1 MTTRVE
7 NASRARR
14 DAGPSGVP
22 GLRVA
27 LLGHGAI
34 GRVVARELLAGAVD
48 GARLSCVVT
57 RSPAEGLPVPRLPLA
72 EAVQAADVVV
82 ECAGPAALVEAAE
95 PVLSAGR
102 DLVVSSVAGLLDP
115 RLAGRLGE
123 LGPGRLRCTHGAL
136 GGLDLLAS
144 AAAVGGLDR
153 AVLRTTKKPV
163 ALVQPW
169 MDDAE
174 AARVRDADGD
184 VLVFAGTPA
193 EAARL
198 FPQSLNVAAALALAV
213 GDPGSEAGVVRV
225 ELHADPAADLTT
237 HRIEASGPQ
246 GSYVFEVQNRPSPD
260 NPRTSAVV
268 PYSILRTLSGLTA
281 RPPLI
286 A

>member
-1 MTTRVE
+1 MTTRAADAAGVPVP
-7 NASRARR
+7 
-14 DAGPSGVP
+14 AGPAGTP
-22 GLRVA
+22 GAGLRVA

-48 GARLSCVVT
+48 GATLVCVVT
-57 RSPAEGLPVPRLPLA
+57 RSEVPELPVPRLSLL
-72 EAVQAADVVV
+72 EALEVADVVV
-82 ECAGPAALVEAAE
+82 ECAGSAALVAAVE

-115 RLAGRLGE
+115 ALAGRLGE

-153 AVLRTTKKPV
+153 AVLRTTKKPA

-169 MDDAE
+169 MDEAE
-174 AARVRDADGD
+174 AHRVADAATD
-184 VLVFAGTPA
+184 VLVFAGTPG

-213 GDPGSEAGVVRV
+213 GDPDVVRV
-225 ELHADPAADLTT
+225 ELHADPAAELTT
-237 HRIEASGPQ
+237 HRIEASGSQ
-246 GSYVFEVQNRPSPD
+246 GSYVFEVQNRPTPD

>member
-1 MTTRVE
+1 MPG
-7 NASRARR
+7 APGG
-14 DAGPSGVP
+14 AGTPGTPGP

-48 GARLSCVVT
+48 GATLVCVVN
-57 RSPAEGLPVPRLPLA
+57 RSPVPELPVPRLSLA
-72 EAVQAADVVV
+72 DAIDAADVVV
-82 ECAGPAALVEAAE
+82 ECAGAAALLEAVE
-95 PVLSAGR
+95 PVLTAGC

-115 RLAGRLGE
+115 ALAGRLGE
-123 LGPGRLRCTHGAL
+123 FGPGRLRCTHGAL

-163 ALVQPW
+163 ALVQSW
-169 MDDAE
+169 MDEAE
-174 AARVRDADGD
+174 TRRVGEATED

-213 GDPGSEAGVVRV
+213 GDPGIVRV
-225 ELHADPAADLTT
+225 ELHADPAAELTT
-237 HRIEASGPQ
+237 HRIEASGSQ
-246 GSYVFEVQNRPSPD
+246 GTYVFEVQNRPTPD

>member
-1 MTTRVE
+1 MTRV
-7 NASRARR
+7 A
-14 DAGPSGVP
+14 V
-22 GLRVA
+22 
-27 LLGHGAI
+27 LGYGAI
-34 GRVVARELLAGAVD
+34 GRIVSREILAGSVR
-48 GARLSCVVT
+48 GATLECVIN
-57 RSPAEGLPVPRLPLA
+57 RSPVPGLPVPQLSLA
-72 EAVQAADVVV
+72 DALEIVDVVV
-82 ECAGPAALVEAAE
+82 ECAGSAALLEVVQ
-95 PVLSAGR
+95 PVLSSGR

-115 RLAGRLGE
+115 RLAGRLDA

-144 AAAVGGLDR
+144 AAAMGELDKV
-153 AVLRTTKKPV
+153 VLRTTKKPI

-169 MDDAE
+169 MDDGE
-174 AARVRDADGD
+174 AGRVRDAERD
-184 VLVFAGTPA
+184 VLVFAGTPV

-213 GDPGSEAGVVRV
+213 GDPDVVRV
-225 ELHADPAADLTT
+225 ELHADPAAEFTT

-246 GSYVFEVQNRPSPD
+246 GSCVFEVQNRPTPD

>member
-1 MTTRVE
+1 MTTR
-7 NASRARR
+7 AA
-14 DAGPSGVP
+14 DDSGVP
-22 GLRVA
+22 VPAGPGAPGAGLRVA

-48 GARLSCVVT
+48 GATLVCVVN
-57 RSPAEGLPVPRLPLA
+57 RSEVPELPVPRLSLA
-72 EAVQAADVVV
+72 EALEVADVVV
-82 ECAGPAALVEAAE
+82 ECAGSAALLEVVEA
-95 PVLSAGR
+95 VLSAGR
-102 DLVVSSVAGLLDP
+102 DLLVSSVAGLLDP
-115 RLAGRLGE
+115 ALAGRLGE

-153 AVLRTTKKPV
+153 AVLRTTKKPA
-163 ALVQPW
+163 ALVQAW
-169 MDDAE
+169 MDEAETHRVADA
-174 AARVRDADGD
+174 AGD

-213 GDPGSEAGVVRV
+213 GDPEVVRV
-225 ELHADPAADLTT
+225 ELHADPAAELTT

-246 GSYVFEVQNRPSPD
+246 GSYVFEVQNRPTPD

>member
-1 MTTRVE
+1 MTTR
-7 NASRARR
+7 A
-14 DAGPSGVP
+14 AGAAGVP
-22 GLRVA
+22 VPVGPAGGPGVGLRVA

-48 GARLSCVVT
+48 GATLVCVVN
-57 RSPAEGLPVPRLPLA
+57 RSEVPELPVPRLSLA
-72 EAVQAADVVV
+72 EALEVADVVV
-82 ECAGPAALVEAAE
+82 ECAGSAALVAAVE

-115 RLAGRLGE
+115 TLAGRLGQ

-144 AAAVGGLDR
+144 AASVGGLDR
-153 AVLRTTKKPV
+153 AVLRTTKKPG
-163 ALVQPW
+163 ALVQGW
-169 MDDAE
+169 MDEAE
-174 AARVRDADGD
+174 ARRVREAAAD

-213 GDPGSEAGVVRV
+213 GDPDVVRV
-225 ELHADPAADLTT
+225 ELHADPAAELTT

>member
-1 MTTRVE
+1 MTTRAAD
-7 NASRARR
+7 AS
-14 DAGPSGVP
+14 DLPEIAGPSGAP

-48 GARLSCVVT
+48 GATLVCVVN
-57 RSPAEGLPVPRLPLA
+57 RSEVPELPVPRLSLA
-72 EAVQAADVVV
+72 EALEVADVVV
-82 ECAGPAALVEAAE
+82 ECAGSAALVEAVE

-115 RLAGRLGE
+115 ALSGRLGE

-153 AVLRTTKKPV
+153 AVLRTTKKPA
-163 ALVQPW
+163 ALVQDW
-169 MDDAE
+169 MDEAESRRVADAVE
-174 AARVRDADGD
+174 D

-213 GDPGSEAGVVRV
+213 GDPDVVRV

-237 HRIEASGPQ
+237 HRIEASGSQ
-246 GSYVFEVQNRPSPD
+246 GSYVFEVQNRPTPG

-281 RPPLI
+281 RPPII